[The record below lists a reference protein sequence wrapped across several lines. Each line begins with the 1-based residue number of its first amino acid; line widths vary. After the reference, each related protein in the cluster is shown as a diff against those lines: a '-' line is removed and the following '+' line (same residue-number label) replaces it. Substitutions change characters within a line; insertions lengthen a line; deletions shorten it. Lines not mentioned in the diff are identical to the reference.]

1 MESVEGITST
11 REERKDARGR
21 KGLEGRQTAK
31 NKDRTENAH

>member
-21 KGLEGRQTAK
+21 KGLRRETNGEKQR
-31 NKDRTENAH
+31 